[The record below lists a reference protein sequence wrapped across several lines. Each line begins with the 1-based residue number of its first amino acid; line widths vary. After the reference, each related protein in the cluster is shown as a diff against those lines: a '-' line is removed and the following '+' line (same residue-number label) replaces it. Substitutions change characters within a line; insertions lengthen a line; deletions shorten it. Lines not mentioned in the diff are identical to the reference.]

1 MVSLSYLF
9 TFSTIQYTFHIPYY
23 VMDIKLPACS
33 RNLGNSDSFPI
44 NEKEDS
50 QKGEG
55 AESERGREKRDD
67 REKKEGR
74 EEEERRKEN
83 TKENS
88 ISKFL
93 AQKTLKIRV
102 LFSHFISLS
111 PVARIKYLPKH
122 WTKPQMQ
129 PIWNKWHGKWQGKGG
144 LESGAPP
151 AFALNI
157 WWERAAKH
165 NSALLAT
172 ILSSKVLT
180 FWRSEELKIT
190 TWYSLKEKKKRKK
203 ETPCKTLSPL
213 INNEIK
219 IS

>member
-55 AESERGREKRDD
+55 AESEWGREKRDD

-122 WTKPQMQ
+122 
-129 PIWNKWHGKWQGKGG
+129 
-144 LESGAPP
+144 
-151 AFALNI
+151 
-157 WWERAAKH
+157 
-165 NSALLAT
+165 
-172 ILSSKVLT
+172 
-180 FWRSEELKIT
+180 
-190 TWYSLKEKKKRKK
+190 
-203 ETPCKTLSPL
+203 
-213 INNEIK
+213 
-219 IS
+219 